1 MKYLYKSLEIEVDA
15 IRYDGS
21 EESADELSTFIS
33 TLGNIVEKD
42 FIIVRSRHAS
52 VVVNKGEWVV
62 KCKDYGIWTQSHE
75 QFQEKFESIRKM
87 RVVRKYNKAIL
98 ERRGRGFWGRVLAV
112 QFGDNYLVLQNKR
125 GAGRET
131 AVMTYCDFEP
141 TENEFYRLRQLF
153 LKKYKC
159 ELGKL
164 ISFDQFC
171 GAVQN
176 GQQFYRDFEPV
187 SKQTR
192 LEL

>member
-1 MKYLYKSLEIEVDA
+1 MKYLYKSLNVEVDA
-15 IRYDGS
+15 VQYKDDDSVDDVIEFAWQRGASKVGDSIRITAGPEQLCVDPGYW
-21 EESADELSTFIS
+21 L
-33 TLGNIVEKD
+33 
-42 FIIVRSRHAS
+42 
-52 VVVNKGEWVV
+52 V
-62 KCKDYGIWTQSHE
+62 KCPQLGMWVEHHRVFS
-75 QFQEKFESIRKM
+75 EKFEPIRKM
-87 RVVRKYNKAIL
+87 RVVRKNNKNL
-98 ERRGRGFWGRVLAV
+98 LKRRGKGFWGRALAV

-131 AVMTYCDFEP
+131 AVVTYCDFEP
-141 TENEFYRLRQLF
+141 TEKEIYRLRQLF

-176 GQQFYRDFEPV
+176 GQQFYREFEPV
-187 SKQTR
+187 SKQTK